1 MIRAGKVVVIL
12 FVIKGPILG
21 VGHGGGRPHLLGHR
35 LGVIEHLN
43 LHGLVVALFA
53 AVIGAI
59 VILVPMLIART
70 AGKGGIV
77 GKGHNRPVFADKLV
91 AGRDQPRRVE
101 QIKHRGHVGRCHAD
115 TCIVDR
121 LFLPVDLVMNLGR
134 DAQAFGGQDDQPA
147 TGKVEHQSIRCG
159 VG

>member
-1 MIRAGKVVVIL
+1 M
-12 FVIKGPILG
+12 
-21 VGHGGGRPHLLGHR
+21 
-35 LGVIEHLN
+35 
-43 LHGLVVALFA
+43 VALFA

-101 QIKHRGHVGRCHAD
+101 QIKHRGHVGRCHPHPRV
-115 TCIVDR
+115 VDG
-121 LFLPVDLVMNLGR
+121 LFLPVDLRVNVSG
-134 DAQAFGGQDDQPA
+134 DAQAFGGQHDQPA
-147 TGKVEHQSIRCG
+147 AGKVQYQSIGGG